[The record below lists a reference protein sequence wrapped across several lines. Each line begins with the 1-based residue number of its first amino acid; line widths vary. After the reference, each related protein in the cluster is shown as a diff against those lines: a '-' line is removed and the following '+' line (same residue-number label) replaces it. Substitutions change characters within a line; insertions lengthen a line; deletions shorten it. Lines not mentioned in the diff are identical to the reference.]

1 MKNLNLENQ
10 PKITPGFVVPE
21 NYFDDF
27 SAKVLKQLPDN
38 ETKIIALFSKRKKWI
53 IAVAAVLVIGLFLP
67 IVYNYTSKTKEL
79 DNTAIENYLTYQSD
93 ISQEDLIADLE
104 TQDIAKLKNN
114 NTLEIKTIED
124 ILSED
129 IDTENLL
136 IE

>member
-27 SAKVLKQLPDN
+27 STKVLKQLPDN
-38 ETKIIALFSKRKKWI
+38 ETKTISLFSKRKKWI
-53 IAVAAVLVIGLFLP
+53 MAVAAVLVLGLFLP
-67 IVYNYTSKTKEL
+67 IINASKNKEL
-79 DNTAIENYLTYQSD
+79 DDTAIEIYLTYQSD
-93 ISQEDLIADLE
+93 LSQEDLIADLE
-104 TQDIAKLKNN
+104 TQDIAKLKHN
-114 NTLEIKTIED
+114 NTLEIKIIED
-124 ILSED
+124 LLSED